1 MGSQFPYAYMDWKWA
16 HLGPF
21 LPGPHRC
28 GPYGAIFT
36 PLAMTF
42 FARQLVQEEN
52 MGHLY
57 NLGNLGVLS
66 SVFIGDLHGITG
78 RGNRGITAVE
88 TAVMGNRFSL
98 TAEAAVMGTAV

>member
-1 MGSQFPYAYMDWKWA
+1 
-16 HLGPF
+16 
-21 LPGPHRC
+21 
-28 GPYGAIFT
+28 
-36 PLAMTF
+36 
-42 FARQLVQEEN
+42 

-88 TAVMGNRFSL
+88 TAVMGNGFSL
-98 TAEAAVMGTAV
+98 SRRKRR

>member
-1 MGSQFPYAYMDWKWA
+1 MGPQFPYAYIWLENGPLRA
-16 HLGPF
+16 SFCLGP
-21 LPGPHRC
+21 P
-28 GPYGAIFT
+28 
-36 PLAMTF
+36 PLRAPRAHIYATGKDF

-66 SVFIGDLHGITG
+66 SVFIGDLHGITF

-88 TAVMGNRFSL
+88 TAVMGNGFSL
-98 TAEAAVMGTAV
+98 SRRKRR